1 MCEATGFRFD
11 ALSAEGKPVGIMGD
25 EAKYADGLKLS
36 AQLPLVCQT
45 RLLRNGV
52 QVAETSGKDHAEFP
66 VKEPGVY
73 RLEAWLTVDGEPRPW
88 IFANPIYV
96 R

>member
-1 MCEATGFRFD
+1 M
-11 ALSAEGKPVGIMGD
+11 
-25 EAKYADGLKLS
+25 KYVAGLKL
-36 AQLPLVCQT
+36 AARFPVACQT
-45 RLLRNGV
+45 RLLLNGV
-52 QVAETSGKDHAEFP
+52 QVAGTSGKDRAEFP

-73 RLEAWLTVDGEPRPW
+73 RLEAWLALDGEPRPW

>member
-1 MCEATGFRFD
+1 MGAD
-11 ALSAEGKPVGIMGD
+11 GKQAGIPGD
-25 EAKYADGLKLS
+25 EVKHADGLTLS
-36 AQLPLVCQT
+36 AQLPVACRT
-45 RLLRNGV
+45 RLPRSGILI
-52 QVAETSGKDHAEFP
+52 AETAGKDRVEFP

-73 RLEAWLTVDGEPRPW
+73 RLEAWLTLDGESRPW